1 MLAGLGAAFAAPLLP
16 GGAGH
21 AALPGFR
28 LSVGAIEVTV
38 VSDGTLTVPLS
49 FSLPQVPR
57 TVADAFLASQG
68 LPVGESLIPTNVSIV
83 RSGDEL
89 ILIDAGS
96 GANFQPSAGKLA
108 ANLEALGIDLAEI
121 TRVVFTHCHADHL
134 WGAIDDFDDSE
145 RFPNAT
151 YVLAVQ
157 EWDFWTNPDTSARLP
172 DWLKGMARGNARILQ
187 RLESRT
193 ERRGPGESVAPGLT
207 FIDTIGH
214 TPGHMS
220 LMLESGGNRLLIGAD
235 ALAHAAVSFAHPEWG
250 WGSDLD
256 SDRAVATRRRLLD
269 WLAADR
275 IPLIGF
281 HLPWPGYGMVERRE
295 NAYRFVAG

>member
-1 MLAGLGAAFAAPLLP
+1 
-16 GGAGH
+16 
-21 AALPGFR
+21 

-57 TVADAFLASQG
+57 TVAEAFLASQR
-68 LPVGESLIPTNVSIV
+68 LPVGGSPIATNVSIV

-89 ILIDAGS
+89 TLIDAGS
-96 GANFQPSAGKLA
+96 GANLQPSAGKLA
-108 ANLEALGIDLAEI
+108 ENLEALRIDLAEI

-172 DWLKGMARGNARILQ
+172 DWLKGMARGNARILE

-207 FIDTIGH
+207 FIETTGH

-220 LMLESGGNRLLIGAD
+220 LMVESGGNRLLIGAD
-235 ALAHAAVSFAHPEWG
+235 ALAHAAVSFAHPEWR

-256 SDRAVATRRRLLD
+256 SDRAVVTRRRLLD

>member
-1 MLAGLGAAFAAPLLP
+1 
-16 GGAGH
+16 
-21 AALPGFR
+21 
-28 LSVGAIEVTV
+28 LSVGDIEVTV

-57 TVADAFLASQG
+57 AVAEAFLASQG
-68 LPVGESLIPTNVSIV
+68 LPVDGSPIATNVSIV

-108 ANLEALGIDLAEI
+108 ENLEALRIDLAEI

-151 YVLAVQ
+151 YVLAVH
-157 EWDFWTNPDTSARLP
+157 EWDFWTNPDTSAGVP

-220 LMLESGGNRLLIGAD
+220 LMLESGGNQLLIGAD
-235 ALAHAAVSFAHPEWG
+235 ALAHAAVSFAHPEWR